1 MNLCHS
7 NDRKS
12 RERELK
18 KRLLSSS
25 VRLIQKSTFIYL
37 QEAKLSEI
45 RKAEA
50 ELHAK
55 LDNIIQLM
63 QENASD
69 MGVTI
74 FMPHVVDIAI
84 KKTAEVGR
92 SLHLFN
98 RARATIQI
106 QKEMLPILN
115 YRLLNSLDNGILEHL
130 YGKDM
135 LAVLWSAD
143 IKSSVTESLSQ
154 FVTNVNEP
162 LPALDENGNR
172 VSGEFPLRVLDPF
185 IVYLDDKE
193 GENPTRDIKSILKT
207 SASAETDS
215 RGSRTSGSTIG
226 VDSRPSQGIS
236 RVSHRRSTVVFLT
249 DDDGRPKLTIPAVWT
264 PANQPGNAILMYTF
278 FANVRIFF
286 FLKRFLI
293 FIFPL
298 AIQLFSAT

>member
-1 MNLCHS
+1 MPFERPEIERKRAEEEVAEQLCS
-7 NDRKS
+7 FIS
-12 RERELK
+12 
-18 KRLLSSS
+18 
-25 VRLIQKSTFIYL
+25 KSTIIYL
-37 QEAKLSEI
+37 QEARLSEI

-63 QENASD
+63 QDNASD

-84 KKTAEVGR
+84 KKTADVGR
-92 SLHLFN
+92 SLYLFN

-115 YRLLNSLDNGILEHL
+115 YRLMNSLDNGILEHL

-143 IKSSVTESLSQ
+143 IKSSVTESLSK

-193 GENPTRDIKSILKT
+193 GENPTKHNKSILKT
-207 SASAETDS
+207 SVSAETDS
-215 RGSRTSGSTIG
+215 RGSRTSGSAIG
-226 VDSRPSQGIS
+226 VDSRPSRRIS
-236 RVSHRRSTVVFLT
+236 RAISQRRSTVVFNT

-286 FLKRFLI
+286 FLKILFII
-293 FIFPL
+293 FFY
-298 AIQLFSAT
+298 